1 MTFRIAMVA
10 ACPFPARRGTP
21 LRIERLAD
29 ALQARGNEV
38 EVVTYHLCDE
48 PSSTGYPVHRIRG
61 RTVVRSLPP
70 GPTVP
75 TLRLQNPDQRAER
88 RIVLRGYDA
97 LPVVVR

>member
-70 GPTVP
+70 GPTVRK
-75 TLRLQNPDQRAER
+75 LAL
-88 RIVLRGYDA
+88 YDPLLA
-97 LPVVVR
+97 DRKSVV